1 MRYIAVRT
9 AVMGFFVL
17 AVVGWLSD
25 VPIFHCGMRALGGAL
40 IVYVGARTFE
50 IILMGMI
57 AEVAT
62 RPDPG
67 STGGGNKK

>member
-1 MRYIAVRT
+1 MRHIAVKI
-9 AVMGFFVL
+9 AVTGFFVL
-17 AVVGWLSD
+17 ALVGWLSG
-25 VPIFHCGMRALGGAL
+25 VPVFHCGLRAFAGAL

-62 RPDPG
+62 RPDPD
-67 STGGGNKK
+67 SIQAGNKK